1 MMPTLHKVWDTP
13 FELLR
18 DVDRAFG
25 GRFNID
31 SDDLTAKYP
40 VDIHEDADGLT
51 VSAELPG
58 FNKEQVNIEI
68 DKGLLT
74 ISAQRESRKAG
85 EGETAHLNERRFT
98 RVRRQF
104 TLPTTV
110 DPSNVD
116 AKLSDGVLTLRLLKK
131 EEVKPRKIEVK

>member
-1 MMPTLHKVWDTP
+1 MINSLNKVWDTP
-13 FELLR
+13 FDLLR
-18 DVDRAFG
+18 DVDRALGTRVGFG
-25 GRFNID
+25 

-58 FNKEQVNIEI
+58 FSKDQVDISI
-68 DKGLLT
+68 DNGVLT
-74 ISAQRESRKAG
+74 IAAQRDSTKQKDA
-85 EGETAHLNERRFT
+85 TTHLHERRFT

-110 DPSNVD
+110 DTTDVE
-116 AKLSDGVLTLRLLKK
+116 AALADGVLTLRLKKK

>member
-1 MMPTLHKVWDTP
+1 MINSIQKVWDTP
-13 FELLR
+13 FDLLR
-18 DVDRAFG
+18 DMDRAFN
-25 GRFNID
+25 GRGVH

-58 FNKEQVNIEI
+58 FAKDQVEI
-68 DKGLLT
+68 DIDNGVLRIAAKRGST
-74 ISAQRESRKAG
+74 RKDDG
-85 EGETAHLNERRFT
+85 TTHLHERRYT

-110 DPSNVD
+110 ETTDVEATLES
-116 AKLSDGVLTLRLLKK
+116 GILTLRLKKK
-131 EEVKPRKIEVK
+131 EEVKPKKIHVK